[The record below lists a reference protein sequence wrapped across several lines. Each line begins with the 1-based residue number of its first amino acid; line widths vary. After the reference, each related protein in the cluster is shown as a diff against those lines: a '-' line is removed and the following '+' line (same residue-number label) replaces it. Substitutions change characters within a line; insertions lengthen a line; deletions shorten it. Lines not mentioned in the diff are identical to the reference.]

1 MLLWEL
7 ITIGAL
13 IIAVAL
19 WRAYVITVRRHRL
32 IWARG
37 PQPEIYRY
45 LDEDYAMDLYLQG
58 DYPYLQRSVQETLRR
73 KYEGKAQI
81 SPPSLGAGVAGAVEK
96 EQIIEYFEE
105 VGPTTVIGRIIRA
118 LDDANDIV
126 YVDLLNGRIAPS
138 VGLDRALRPAHGWQA
153 KQVRAARLRELE
165 SAPFVS
171 VEGRFRVT
179 SESATTS
186 TFSAFYG
193 DPKEVSDDL
202 PKVSVTCANDKL
214 RHNNVPNPPFRARCL
229 GKIRWDPGTRELEI
243 SPVLAI
249 FH

>member
-1 MLLWEL
+1 MLWWEL
-7 ITIGAL
+7 ITGGAL
-13 IIAVAL
+13 ILAAAL
-19 WRAYVITVRRHRL
+19 WGAYVITVRRHRAT
-32 IWARG
+32 WGRR

-73 KYEGKAQI
+73 KYEGKARF
-81 SPPSLGAGVAGAVEK
+81 SPAPLGAGVTGAVEK
-96 EQIIEYFEE
+96 EQVIEYFEE
-105 VGPTTVIGRIIRA
+105 VGPNTVIGRIIRA

-138 VGLDRALRPAHGWQA
+138 IGLDRALKPTHGWQA
-153 KQVRAARLRELE
+153 KQVRAAQLRELE
-165 SAPFVS
+165 SAAFVS

-179 SESATTS
+179 SESETTT
-186 TFSAFYG
+186 TFSAPYG
-193 DPKEVSDDL
+193 DPKEFSDDQ
-202 PKVSVTCANDKL
+202 PKVSVTCASDAL
-214 RHNNVPNPPFRARCL
+214 RRNNVPNPPFRARCI